1 MTHLRMSRVLPVAA
15 GAMIVSLGALAAGP
29 AGAAVRTAD
38 AAALPPTAYLAACYW
53 DGVQAISTATNFFGD
68 TIPAGDCPDAMAITP
83 DHQTVYA
90 GNSGDGTVTPI
101 ATATNTP
108 GSPIDVGGD
117 PGAITMAPNGE
128 TAWVTLT
135 NNGAS
140 TALVPL
146 KTATGTVGSPIPLSG
161 DGGVAITPDSRTVYA
176 ADGSTGVLPINART
190 GKAGKPIKL
199 GAGNDAVGV
208 AVTPDGKTLLVTTY
222 DPSAAA
228 PGQGEVMAIRTATD
242 TVRARLKVAVNLG
255 QILIAPGGR
264 TAYVSAAAGGPY
276 DVYAVST
283 GCDMLLHSF
292 DLGDNSADNMQITP
306 DGKTVYA
313 AGQVSA
319 FDGSPW
325 DITPVDTATQTAQ
338 PPIIFQS
345 NQFEVFIEGVRI
357 GGITPDGKT
366 LYAIYRQDGLGGPSW
381 TVDAISTGT
390 DTVTDAI
397 GLATMGPGEMVFT
410 P

>member
-1 MTHLRMSRVLPVAA
+1 MGHLRMCRVLPAAA

-29 AGAAVRTAD
+29 AGAAVRTA
-38 AAALPPTAYLAACYW
+38 AAAAPPPTAYLAACYT
-53 DGVQAISTATNFFGD
+53 DKVQAISTVTNFFGD
-68 TIPAGDCPDAMAITP
+68 TIPVGDCPDAMAITP
-83 DHQTVYA
+83 DHTTVYA

-101 ATATNTP
+101 ATVTNTP
-108 GSPIDVGGD
+108 GSPIAVGGD
-117 PGAITMAPNGE
+117 PGAITMAPNGK

-135 NNGAS
+135 DNGAN

-161 DGGVAITPDSRTVYA
+161 EGGVAITPDSGTVYA
-176 ADGSTGVLPINART
+176 ADGSTGVLPVNART
-190 GKAGKPIKL
+190 GKAGKAIKL
-199 GAGNDAVGV
+199 GAGNEAVGV

-228 PGQGEVMAIRTATD
+228 PGQGEVIAISTATD

-264 TAYVSAAAGGPY
+264 TAYASAAAGGPY

-283 GCDMLLHSF
+283 GCDMLLRSF
-292 DLGDNSADNMQITP
+292 DLGDVSTDSMQSTP

-319 FDGSPW
+319 SDGSPW
-325 DITPVDTATQTAQ
+325 DITPIDTATQTAQ

-345 NQFEVFIEGVRI
+345 SQFEVFIEGVRI

-366 LYAIYRQDGLGGPSW
+366 LYAIYAQDGIGGPSS
-381 TVDAISTGT
+381 TMDAISTAT

-397 GLATMGPGEMVFT
+397 PLATMGPGEMVFT

>member
-1 MTHLRMSRVLPVAA
+1 MRHLRMTRVLPVAA

-38 AAALPPTAYLAACYW
+38 AAALPPTAYLAACYD

-68 TIPAGDCPDAMAITP
+68 AIPVGDCPDAMAITP
-83 DHQTVYA
+83 DHKTVYA

-108 GSPIDVGGD
+108 GSPIAVGGD
-117 PGAITMAPNGE
+117 PGAITMAPNGG

-135 NNGAS
+135 SNGAN

-161 DGGVAITPDSRTVYA
+161 DGGVAITPDSGTVYA

-190 GKAGKPIKL
+190 GKGGKTIKL

-208 AVTPDGKTLLVTTY
+208 AVTPNGKTLLVTTY

-228 PGQGEVMAIRTATD
+228 PGQGEVMAISTTTD

-264 TAYVSAAAGGPY
+264 AAYVSAAAERP
-276 DVYAVST
+276 
-283 GCDMLLHSF
+283 LRRLR
-292 DLGDNSADNMQITP
+292 
-306 DGKTVYA
+306 GKHRLRHA
-313 AGQVSA
+313 APLVRPRGQ
-319 FDGSPW
+319 
-325 DITPVDTATQTAQ
+325 Q
-338 PPIIFQS
+338 
-345 NQFEVFIEGVRI
+345 R
-357 GGITPDGKT
+357 
-366 LYAIYRQDGLGGPSW
+366 
-381 TVDAISTGT
+381 
-390 DTVTDAI
+390 
-397 GLATMGPGEMVFT
+397 
-410 P
+410 